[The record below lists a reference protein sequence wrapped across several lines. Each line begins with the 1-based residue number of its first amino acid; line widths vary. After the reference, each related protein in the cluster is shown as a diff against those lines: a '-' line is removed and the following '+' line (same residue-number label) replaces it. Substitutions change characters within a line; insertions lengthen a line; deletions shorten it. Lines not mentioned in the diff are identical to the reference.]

1 MANACPSV
9 GLALGI
15 LATVGIL
22 YSLASKEWKRNSQNS
37 SQNVNRGIYSY
48 EGLWVR
54 CTSPMPGQFQCDNYD
69 ESFLAL
75 PASLQ
80 AQRAMMC
87 IAAIAAVAGIVAGAL
102 GLQCIKVMEG
112 SKAKIHTGRGGGGL
126 MFLAGALTI
135 AAVSWYAADVVYQF
149 HVEVITNQSFTYEF
163 GSALYVG
170 WIAGGCALISGALMA
185 CCTCGN
191 EEDTDSYPAYT
202 YKPPKASGGG
212 NNTEY
217 V

>member
-15 LATVGIL
+15 LSTIGIL

-112 SKAKIHTGRGGGGL
+112 SNAKVHTGRAGGGL

-185 CCTCGN
+185 CCNCGN
-191 EEDTDSYPAYT
+191 EETDSYPAYT

>member
-1 MANACPSV
+1 TMSGSISYL
-9 GLALGI
+9 GLVLTLISTIGI
-15 LATVGIL
+15 IFTTI
-22 YSLASKEWKRNSQNS
+22 YREWKRNSVQA
-37 SQNVNRGIYSY
+37 SQQVLDRLYSC

-54 CTSPMPGQFQCDNYD
+54 CTSPTPGQFQCDDYD
-69 ESFLAL
+69 TAL
-75 PASLQ
+75 LGLPPSLQ

-112 SKAKIHTGRGGGGL
+112 SNAKVHTGRAGGGL

-185 CCTCGN
+185 CCNCGN
-191 EEDTDSYPAYT
+191 EETDSYPAYT